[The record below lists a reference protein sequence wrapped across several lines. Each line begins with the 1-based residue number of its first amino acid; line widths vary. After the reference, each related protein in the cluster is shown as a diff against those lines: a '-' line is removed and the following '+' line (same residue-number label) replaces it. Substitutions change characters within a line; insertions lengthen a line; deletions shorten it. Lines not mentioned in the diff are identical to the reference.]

1 MVQDIRDAQS
11 VEQVLKI
18 VNDRISSGLRRKPV
32 APPAYWGTPT
42 ATFSAA
48 GPTATLNAST
58 NYTVS
63 SVTIADPGYPYRIE
77 VSAGIL
83 ITGLSTTQTAGASHS
98 LSVRVDSTTP
108 LGPPDAPTADSIGAN
123 PIGQMGGASGA
134 FAHAT
139 LHRRSPTVWTGS
151 HVVNFMI
158 KMGVAGGATVPIPV
172 TGRHDYYFEVRV
184 LPATT

>member
-1 MVQDIRDAQS
+1 VVQDIRDGQS
-11 VEQVLKI
+11 IEQMLKI
-18 VNDRISSGLRRKPV
+18 VNDRISGAIRRKPA

-63 SVTIADPGYPYRIE
+63 SVTILDPGYPYRIE

-83 ITGLSTTQTAGASHS
+83 FTGLSTSLTAGASHS
-98 LSVRVDSTTP
+98 LSVRVDSTVP
-108 LGPPDAPTADSIGAN
+108 LGPPDAPAPDSIGAN

-139 LHRRSPTVWTGS
+139 LHRRSPTVWTGQ

-172 TGRHDYYFEVRV
+172 TNRHDYFFEVRI